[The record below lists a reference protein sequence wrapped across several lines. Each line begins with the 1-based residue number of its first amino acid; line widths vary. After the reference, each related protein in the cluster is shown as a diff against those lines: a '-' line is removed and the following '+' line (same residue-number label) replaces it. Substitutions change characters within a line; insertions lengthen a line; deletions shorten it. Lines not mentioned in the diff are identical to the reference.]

1 MNATD
6 VQESGVHHQGLLNIF
21 VIVLMALT
29 GVLIVVLNPLCLIA
43 LHRASGIQ
51 ETTKTFMASL
61 TLSDL
66 CGGIFYVASQLIYH
80 ITNEWFLGDFL
91 CILWGATI
99 SIFMTLSSISLF
111 LLSVDRF
118 IAVIY
123 PLRYPTLMTPKR
135 SKLITILLWAATF
148 TLYSIIH
155 ATFSESNVSRRSTS
169 ICEYGA
175 CKFCFIIY
183 ISAMAVPLT
192 AILLLYMH
200 ILRVAR
206 RQARCIA
213 AQGQINNPPG
223 GQEAPQPISTKSTTT
238 VFIIT
243 GALIICWTP
252 TIVTLFLVSRGSLSS
267 DHIVNIIAEIMYL
280 TNGWL
285 NVVIYYW
292 RNKQLRQALHGLVS
306 SCWHW
311 CS

>member
-6 VQESGVHHQGLLNIF
+6 VQESGVHHQGPLNIF

-66 CGGIFYVASQLIYH
+66 CGGIFYVAPQLPAQIAQKW
-80 ITNEWFLGDFL
+80 ILGDFL
-91 CILWGATI
+91 CILWGTAI
-99 SIFMTLSSISLF
+99 SIFMTLSSVSLF
-111 LLSVDRF
+111 LLSGDRF

-148 TLYSIIH
+148 TLYSIMHSTIIR
-155 ATFSESNVSRRSTS
+155 SIVSQGSTN
-169 ICEYGA
+169 ICEYRS
-175 CKFCFIIY
+175 CMFCFIIY
-183 ISAMAVPLT
+183 ISTLMIPFT

-306 SCWHW
+306 SCWHRR
-311 CS
+311 S